1 MDEMLWAWVGR
12 DEGEAGPDPPTHT
25 LCQLVPATFH
35 VPSPASYGPPGAG
48 PSATLHMPFPGV
60 VSRGL
65 WELSSGTE
73 RTHPPS
79 LLSSHPH
86 IRLVETHLLSSG
98 PCPSLSNPH
107 NEETTLLISPL
118 APLPRLPGSKPHSF
132 LTPLLSHHPPQLPS
146 PQPGQ
151 QPPLPGPFP
160 PVALTLGPRWL
171 LGSQFSRQSW
181 GGRR

>member
-1 MDEMLWAWVGR
+1 MSPLQPPVVYQGRTFSHSPHAFPRGGLSGAVG
-12 DEGEAGPDPPTHT
+12 A
-25 LCQLVPATFH
+25 
-35 VPSPASYGPPGAG
+35 
-48 PSATLHMPFPGV
+48 
-60 VSRGL
+60 
-65 WELSSGTE
+65 ELRRE
-73 RTHPPS
+73 RTHLPFLP
-79 LLSSHPH
+79 SSHLH
-86 IRLVETHLLSSG
+86 IRLVESHLLSSG
-98 PCPSLSNPH
+98 PRPSLSNPH
-107 NEETTLLISPL
+107 KEKTTLLISPL
-118 APLPRLPGSKPHSF
+118 VPLPRLPGSKPHSF